1 MGKKTKKT
9 IIIIICFLVGVIMI
23 LTIQDRCYVKM
34 IDAINVHDNEKVE
47 KLLKYPFF
55 NLNKASGHVPY
66 KWISGLDAENTP
78 LEMACKCGNYEAAE
92 LLIDKGAD
100 ASLVRDG
107 NFSPLYLTMEY
118 TDKDDYKLVK
128 LLVENGADPNG
139 APDENNDGECSL
151 IKCAGMDCSN
161 YDFNGFTHKDTGQDY
176 DKESACSAKYDEKKA
191 KMIVQIFKYL
201 EKETRTE
208 DISLFEGENPLRI
221 AVGTQNLELI
231 EYFLKEKK
239 CDINLRDKWSRTCIF
254 SLRERSNHIYDH
266 AWKRHTLE
274 LLLNNGADVSLKDDE
289 GKTVYDYAVEYGDD
303 YLAKLL
309 EPYSRK

>member
-139 APDENNDGECSL
+139 APGATNDGDCSI
-151 IKCAGMDCSN
+151 IKCAGMSCKNID
-161 YDFNGFTHKDTGQDY
+161 YNGYITKDSDRI
-176 DKESACSAKYDEKKA
+176 DKETLLSSEYDGKKA
-191 KMIVQIFKYL
+191 EMIVKIYQYL
-201 EKETRTE
+201 EDRINTNAIILDHGIT
-208 DISLFEGENPLRI
+208 PLHI
-221 AVGTQNLELI
+221 ASGTQNLELI
-231 EYFLKEKK
+231 QYLINEGEYE
-239 CDINLRDKWSRTCIF
+239 INSIDDWGETPLF
-254 SLRERSNHIYDH
+254 SIVETESNQYNHS
-266 AWKRHTLE
+266 WKRNTLE
-274 LLLNNGADVSLKDDE
+274 LLLNNGADPYAENNE